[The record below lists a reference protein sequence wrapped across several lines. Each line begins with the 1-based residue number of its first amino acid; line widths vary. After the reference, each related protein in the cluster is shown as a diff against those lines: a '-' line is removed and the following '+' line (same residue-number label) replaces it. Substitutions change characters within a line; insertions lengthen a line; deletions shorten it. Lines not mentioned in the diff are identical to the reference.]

1 MKRILSLL
9 LFFCFFSNAF
19 SQTAT
24 IRGKI
29 TDAETK
35 EPLIGVNVILD
46 NKTGTVTDANGKYT
60 LSLKPG
66 HYQIT
71 YKYIGYTIEEK
82 KLTLEDGEVHN
93 MDLAMKIE
101 IQAIDEIVVS
111 AGKFEQKISDVTV
124 SLQIIKPARIEGMNT
139 QNLDD
144 AINKVPG
151 VDISGEQPSIRGG
164 SGYSYGAG
172 SRVLVLVDDLP
183 LLSPASGDP
192 KWDFLPVENIS
203 QIEVLKGASSALF
216 GSSAL
221 NGVINVRTAYPENYP
236 ITKISTS
243 TGIYMQPERSE
254 LIWNKNSPKMFHST
268 TFLHSRKFG
277 NLDMVFGS
285 QLLGDAG
292 YREKEFEKHG
302 RLNLNL
308 RYRDKKI
315 EGLSYGVNTNYMYF
329 DKMDFF
335 LWKSADSAYNQNLNA
350 LSDVEGTRLNID
362 PFITYFNKK
371 GDKVSLRTRYYHE
384 YYNNLYDQG
393 KNSFSD
399 SFYGDLQYQKNLKD
413 NLNLTVG
420 ATSQYAEVKANL
432 FGSHYSSNVGFYSQF
447 DKKIKKLSLSAG
459 VRAEYSQVDSTQT
472 VSQFEYKRNGKL
484 IMEFPIYP
492 VVRFGANYQLAK
504 YTYIRGSFG
513 QGYRFPSIAEM
524 YTTTNL
530 GGLNI
535 FPNNTLKPETGE
547 SVELGVKQ
555 GLKIS
560 NWSGYIDV
568 AGFYTK
574 YHDMMEYTFG
584 FYNPDS
590 LVVTSFEDYLKLLG
604 FKSFN
609 IGNAEIT
616 GLDMTVAGEGK
627 IFTIPATILIGYTY
641 INPYDLNGAND
652 TTKSTNNRA
661 LKYRYYHS
669 AKGDVELTFHRI
681 ITGVSFVYLSHMINI
696 DRAFE
701 EPLVLGI
708 SPAPYILPGLK
719 EYRAAHTKGVWV
731 FDFRIA
737 FEASDKLKISLVT
750 KNIFNKEYMGRPG
763 DIRPPRNIS
772 LQFSFRF

>member
-1 MKRILSLL
+1 MKRFLSLA
-9 LFFCFFSNAF
+9 LFFCIVSNVF

-29 TDAETK
+29 TDADSK
-35 EPLIGVNVILD
+35 EPLIGVNIILD
-46 NKTGTVTDANGKYT
+46 NKTGTVTDANGKYFIT
-60 LSLKPG
+60 LKPG
-66 HYQIT
+66 SYKIK
-71 YKYIGYTIEEK
+71 YKYIGYTVEEK
-82 KLTLEDGEVHN
+82 ALVFQEGEVHN
-93 MDLAMKIE
+93 MDIAMKVQIH
-101 IQAIDEIVVS
+101 AIDEIVVS
-111 AGKFEQKISDVTV
+111 AGKFEQKLSDVTV
-124 SLQIIKPARIEGMNT
+124 SLQVIKPARIENMNT
-139 QNLDD
+139 QNLNE
-144 AINKVPG
+144 AINLVPG

-192 KWDFLPVENIS
+192 KWDFLPTENIS

-221 NGVINVRTAYPENYP
+221 NGVINVRTAFPENYP
-236 ITKISTS
+236 VTKISTS
-243 TGIYMQPERSE
+243 TGIYMQPERQS
-254 LIWNKNSPKMFHST
+254 LVWNKNSPKLFTSC
-268 TFLHSRKFG
+268 TFLHSQKIG
-277 NLDMVFGS
+277 NLDMVVGS

-292 YREKEFEKHG
+292 YREKQFEKHG
-302 RLNLNL
+302 RVNLNL

-315 EGLSYGVNTNYMYF
+315 EGLSYGANTNYMYF

-335 LWKSADSAYNQNLNA
+335 LWVSDSLAYNQNLDA
-350 LSDVEGTRLNID
+350 LSDVVGTRLNID

-371 GDKVSLRTRYYHE
+371 GDKISLRTRYYHE
-384 YYNNLYDQG
+384 NYKNLYDVG

-399 SFYGDLQYQKNLKD
+399 SFYSDFQYQKNLKD

-420 ATSQYAEVKANL
+420 VTSQYAEVKANL
-432 FGSHYSSNVGFYSQF
+432 FGNHYSSNIALYSQF
-447 DKKIKKLSLSAG
+447 DKKIRKLSISAG
-459 VRAEYSQVDSTQT
+459 IRAEYSQVDSTQT
-472 VSQFEYKRNGKL
+472 VSQFEYKRNGTL

-492 VVRFGANYQLAK
+492 VVRFGLNYQLAAH
-504 YTYIRGSFG
+504 TFLRGSFG
-513 QGYRFPSIAEM
+513 QGYRFPSIAEL

-560 NWSGYIDV
+560 NWSGYLDI

-574 YHDMMEYTFG
+574 YHNMMEYTFG

-590 LVVTSFEDYLKLLG
+590 VVITNYEQYLSFFG

-609 IGNAEIT
+609 IGNAEISGVDVT
-616 GLDMTVAGEGK
+616 LAGEGK
-627 IFTIPATILIGYTY
+627 IFNIPAAILIGYTFT
-641 INPYDLNGAND
+641 NPNDLNGAND
-652 TTKSTNNRA
+652 STKSTNNRI

-669 AKGDVELTFHRI
+669 AKGDIEFTFDRI
-681 ITGVSFVYLSHMINI
+681 TTGMSFVYTSNIINI
-696 DRAFE
+696 DKAFE
-701 EPLVLGI
+701 EPLFEGSNV
-708 SPAPYILPGLK
+708 YILPGLK
-719 EYRAAHTKGVWV
+719 EYRAEHNKGSWV
-731 FDFRIA
+731 FDFRVS
-737 FEASDKLKISLVT
+737 FEATDKMKVSLVL
-750 KNIFNKEYMGRPG
+750 KNAFNKEYMGRPG
-763 DIRPPRNIS
+763 DIRPPRNMS